1 MKMAN
6 LIPISALD
14 ENRPLNQDK
23 AQPIWAKPSLV
34 KDNENRMT
42 CLQRFDIIITNRN
55 EPRIVLLSELAET
68 PQEPNGVPNIASAPL
83 MIVRLRELLKGRP
96 QYLAWWLG
104 HPKTRRTLRRLMKGT
119 TVKVL
124 SRAELENLDVPIPPP
139 DNRLQGTTIEG
150 LISDYDKKSKE
161 LRNKMNNQAKVDYDY
176 IQEKLHLMAIGKIPV
191 IK

>member
-1 MKMAN
+1 
-6 LIPISALD
+6 
-14 ENRPLNQDK
+14 
-23 AQPIWAKPSLV
+23 
-34 KDNENRMT
+34 
-42 CLQRFDIIITNRN
+42 
-55 EPRIVLLSELAET
+55 
-68 PQEPNGVPNIASAPL
+68 
-83 MIVRLRELLKGRP
+83 
-96 QYLAWWLG
+96 
-104 HPKTRRTLRRLMKGT
+104 MKGT